1 MYQESENRVA
11 REAAKQE
18 GGVRAGSGRNWRI
31 RNRTLALLGALAIAA
46 SIAVG
51 NFVVWDRSHPTIFA
65 PAFYGQ
71 IAGLAYNAFGR
82 WDTPLEQK
90 YPHYDSIKR
99 DMGVLARHTTRIR
112 TYSSNELPLL
122 PALAEEKQL
131 YVTAGVW
138 LDSREDNNEKEI
150 RALEEAVRSNS
161 SIERVIVA
169 NEQIL
174 HRGFTPA
181 ELILKIREVKRR
193 ARKPVSTAEPWHV
206 WLRYPELASN
216 VDFITVHLLP
226 YWEGLPVNEALDYA
240 FDRLR
245 QVEER
250 FPNKKIVIGEVGWP
264 SQGDRRMGSYAS
276 PAHQAQFIREFLVR
290 AQARNLDYFL
300 MEAVDQPWK
309 IDNEGRAGPYWG
321 SWARTACPSSTCRAR
336 LKRMRAG
343 APRPHCRRRSAC
355 LPCSGS

>member
-1 MYQESENRVA
+1 MA
-11 REAAKQE
+11 
-18 GGVRAGSGRNWRI
+18 
-31 RNRTLALLGALAIAA
+31 
-46 SIAVG
+46 
-51 NFVVWDRSHPTIFA
+51 
-65 PAFYGQ
+65 
-71 IAGLAYNAFGR
+71 
-82 WDTPLEQK
+82 
-90 YPHYDSIKR
+90 
-99 DMGVLARHTTRIR
+99 VLAQHTTRIR
-112 TYSSNELPLL
+112 TYSSNELPML

-150 RALEEAVRSNS
+150 RALEQAVRVNS
-161 SIERVIVA
+161 SIERVIVG

-174 HRGFTPA
+174 HGAFTPA

-206 WLRYPELASN
+206 WLRYPELAAN

-226 YWEGLPVNEALDYA
+226 YWEGLPVNEALDYS

-245 QVEER
+245 QIEEK

-321 SWARTACPSSTCRAR
+321 ILDADRTPKFAHAGSDRKGLRAGGPRRRLSSTRRHARPVLVHAEVLPPAPRQPHRFRCGACRQWCRCSSGCSRSRSSTTCGRWTGSSSPSSD
-336 LKRMRAG
+336 
-343 APRPHCRRRSAC
+343 RR
-355 LPCSGS
+355 